1 MNSQYFFYTW
11 LGHFLQQQNQRDFTF
26 LDLELRKKQEP
37 GYTVQKYAISQTT
50 FLVFSCPGSRVVYTS
65 QFPQPTC
72 SYVAPNSNWSS
83 QGVRPTNSLWVGGNW
98 LDQEGL
104 SGSRGTSGV
113 FQVADC
119 PAVFLR
125 FVYLHNKYIL
135 YIYQYVKQLN
145 WAISCVRLGGPR
157 ASRGRLW
164 VKGEVRGVP

>member
-1 MNSQYFFYTW
+1 MW
-11 LGHFLQQQNQRDFTF
+11 LQIQIGPLKGFV
-26 LDLELRKKQEP
+26 P
-37 GYTVQKYAISQTT
+37 
-50 FLVFSCPGSRVVYTS
+50 
-65 QFPQPTC
+65 PTHC
-72 SYVAPNSNWSS
+72 
-83 QGVRPTNSLWVGGNW
+83 GLGGNG